1 MIIGI
6 FSKVKILLKIIFILI
21 EARNH
26 YQRHEEQTMLISRSP
41 SGPPATEVD
50 IDEIGLENVDQS
62 GQVTLPDGR
71 KVILIQPPRVKI
83 A

>member
-1 MIIGI
+1 
-6 FSKVKILLKIIFILI
+6 
-21 EARNH
+21 
-26 YQRHEEQTMLISRSP
+26 MLVSRSP
-41 SGPPATEVD
+41 TQPPATEVD
-50 IDEIGLENVDQS
+50 IDEIGLENVDQT